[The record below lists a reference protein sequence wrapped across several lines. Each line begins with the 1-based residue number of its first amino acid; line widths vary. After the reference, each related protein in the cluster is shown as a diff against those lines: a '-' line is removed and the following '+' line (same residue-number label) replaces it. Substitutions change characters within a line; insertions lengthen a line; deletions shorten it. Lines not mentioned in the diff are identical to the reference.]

1 MQVIRS
7 LSELKQALSAHA
19 NRAIVPTMGALHAG
33 HLTLIN
39 EAKKKGDWVLCT
51 IFVNPTQFNNPEDL
65 LKYPRNEEMDI
76 ALLEMAGCDAVYL
89 PAVEQ
94 IYPYYPKDTQFIE
107 VDLHPL
113 DQVMEGFYRP
123 GHFKGVVNVV
133 YRFFDLIQPQR
144 AYFGQKDFQQL
155 SIIQHMVNQLRLP
168 IEIVSVP
175 TNRETSGLAMSS
187 RNMRLSEAEKIEAA
201 IIYKTLLWG
210 KENAFNHSPK
220 ELREKMLIRF
230 QEGKLEIEYLE
241 IVEPRQLHSLSEEW
255 QAGARVC
262 IAAYCGKVRLIDNI
276 ELIKS
281 T

>member
-76 ALLEMAGCDAVYL
+76 ALLERAGCDAVYL

-155 SIIQHMVNQLRLP
+155 SIVQHMVNQLRLP

-255 QAGARVC
+255 QAGARAC

>member
-76 ALLEMAGCDAVYL
+76 ALLERAGCDAVYL